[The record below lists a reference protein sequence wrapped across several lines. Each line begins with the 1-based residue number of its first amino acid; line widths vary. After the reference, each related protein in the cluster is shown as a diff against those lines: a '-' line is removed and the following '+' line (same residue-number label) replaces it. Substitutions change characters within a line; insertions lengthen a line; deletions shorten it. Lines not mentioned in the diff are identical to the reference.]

1 MKIVKSIQELYSK
14 ELDFYTILKSKVDS
28 LLRNQ
33 KDERWHYESRI
44 KKIESFSLKI
54 ETGRFNQSQI
64 FEDFFAATIVVKNL
78 NEVKSAE
85 KLLKNNFTLHERR
98 PYSTNFTHKDSF
110 SFPFD
115 DLRLYLSLKDN
126 LTEEFAQHIYDL
138 KFEVQIKT
146 FLQHAW
152 TIATH
157 DLIYK
162 SDKINWAKERV
173 AYQVKATL
181 EQAEVTISGIEELS
195 KLTEL
200 AKENK
205 EVKKVNQLIATI
217 LNHWKEEDLPSDK
230 RRLAQNIL
238 GFIEA
243 IGITIQ
249 ELNEILK
256 SERVARRGT
265 LIRDLSPYL
274 TVVQSIFNTQPD
286 KIISYLQNHQNRNRQ
301 KILITKE
308 INTPELGEVI
318 EEKLIKI

>member
-1 MKIVKSIQELYSK
+1 MKIVKSIQELYNK
-14 ELDFYTILKSKVDS
+14 EIEFYKILKLKADTLIIS
-28 LLRNQ
+28 Q

-44 KKIESFSLKI
+44 KKIESFSMKI
-54 ETGRFNQSQI
+54 ETGRFNQNQI
-64 FEDFFAATIVVKNL
+64 FEDYFAATIVVKNL
-78 NEVKSAE
+78 NEIKSAE
-85 KLLKNNFTLHERR
+85 KLLKRNFTIHERR
-98 PYSTNFTHKDSF
+98 PTSTNFTHKDSF

-126 LTEEFAQHIYDL
+126 QTGEFAQHIYNL

-173 AYQVKATL
+173 AYQVKAAL

-205 EVKKVNQLIATI
+205 EVKKVNQLISTI
-217 LNHWKEEDLPSDK
+217 LNHWKKEDLPIDR

-238 GFIEA
+238 GFIDA
-243 IGITIQ
+243 IGISIQ
-249 ELNEILK
+249 ELDEILK
-256 SERVARRGT
+256 SETAAKKGT
-265 LIRDLSPYL
+265 SILDLSPYL
-274 TVVQSIFNTQPD
+274 IVVQSIFNTYPD
-286 KIISYLQNHQNRNRQ
+286 KIIRYLKNDKNRNKQ
-301 KILITKE
+301 KILITAE
-308 INTPELGEVI
+308 MTIPELGEII
-318 EEKLIKI
+318 EEKIVKI

>member
-1 MKIVKSIQELYSK
+1 MKIVKSIQELYNK
-14 ELDFYTILKSKVDS
+14 RFEFYKILKSKADTLINS
-28 LLRNQ
+28 Q

-44 KKIESFSLKI
+44 KKIESFSMKI
-54 ETGRFNQSQI
+54 ETGRFNQNQV
-64 FEDFFAATIVVKNL
+64 FEDLFAATIVVKNL
-78 NEVKSAE
+78 NEIKVAE
-85 KLLKNNFTLHERR
+85 TLLEKNFTIHERR
-98 PYSTNFTHKDSF
+98 PYSINFTHKDSF

-115 DLRLYLSLKDN
+115 DLRLYISLKDN
-126 LTEEFAQHIYDL
+126 QTGEFAPHIYNL

-173 AYQVKATL
+173 AYQVKAAL

-205 EVKKVNQLIATI
+205 EVKKVNQLISMI
-217 LNHWKEEDLPSDK
+217 QNHWKEEDLPLDR

-243 IGITIQ
+243 ISISIQ

-256 SERVARRGT
+256 SETIAKRGV

-274 TVVQSIFNTQPD
+274 IVVQSIFNTHPD
-286 KIISYLQNHQNRNRQ
+286 KIIGYLQNQRNKNKQ
-301 KILITKE
+301 KILITTE
-308 INTPELGEVI
+308 MTIPELGEVV
-318 EEKLIKI
+318 EEKLVKI